1 MIQKIYV
8 GYVREIILHVYKEGV
23 DLQDSKK
30 IIKNNF
36 KKPGRFFKKNE
47 NLAFQ
52 KAVDDFQKAV
62 DDFQK
67 AWTIFKKLGNF
78 FFSKS

>member
-30 IIKNNF
+30 IIKKNF
-36 KKPGRFFKKNE
+36 KKHKN
-47 NLAFQ
+47 FSFS
-52 KAVDDFQKAV
+52 KSM

-67 AWTIFKKLGNF
+67 AWTIFQKA
-78 FFSKS
+78 

>member
-30 IIKNNF
+30 NYKKIISKSI
-36 KKPGRFFKKNE
+36 KI
-47 NLAFQ
+47 LA
-52 KAVDDFQKAV
+52 
-62 DDFQK
+62 FQK
-67 AWTIFKKLGNF
+67 AWTIFQKA
-78 FFSKS
+78 

>member
-36 KKPGRFFKKNE
+36 KKHE
-47 NLAFQ
+47 NQ
-52 KAVDDFQKAV
+52 KA
-62 DDFQK
+62 
-67 AWTIFKKLGNF
+67 
-78 FFSKS
+78 